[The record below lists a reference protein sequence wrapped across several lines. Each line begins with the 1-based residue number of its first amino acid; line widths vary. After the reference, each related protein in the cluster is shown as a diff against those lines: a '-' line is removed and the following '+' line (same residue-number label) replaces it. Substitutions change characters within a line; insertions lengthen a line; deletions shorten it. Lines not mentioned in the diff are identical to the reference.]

1 MDKDKG
7 TIKYEDFSKLDIR
20 IGKVIS
26 AEKVEGTDK
35 LIKIE
40 VDIGEKRILVAGI
53 ADSYSPEDIVGKQIP
68 ILANLEPRKLRGI
81 ESQGMILAA
90 DLKGKAVL
98 LHPDKKLPEGSK
110 VC

>member
-7 TIKYEDFSKLDIR
+7 TIKYEDFSKLDIC

-98 LHPDKKLPEGSK
+98 LHPDKKLLEGSK